1 MVHQPKNA
9 ISKELMHIKH
19 LIKEA
24 IEKGVPIDDYIK
36 SLDSNHRYYPILK
49 VDCLQATQ
57 LNRKN
62 TYENK
67 KRTN

>member
-1 MVHQPKNA
+1 
-9 ISKELMHIKH
+9 MHFKH

-24 IEKGVPIDDYIK
+24 IEKGVPIEDYIK

-57 LNRKN
+57 LI
-62 TYENK
+62 
-67 KRTN
+67 